1 MTEFNLYQTTARQR
15 HRALIDKLVAVGV
28 TSGGFG
34 VIAAIIL
41 IFVFLFSVAFPVFLP
56 ASLNS
61 VAEYSETNLSEG
73 RTLFTGL
80 SENGELAY
88 RINQTGMLQFFYSE
102 TGVQVKRI
110 DNVMDAALNAVIPI
124 DIEGNRLGLLDIDN
138 KLIII
143 EIGFF
148 VDFSGGGRVLVPQLS
163 YPFGDESIPI
173 DSLGDASL
181 LNVGID
187 EEGVT
192 VVYLDQSEQLHID
205 YYLAEEG
212 DELSA
217 PETESQLEITQSV
230 DFLML
235 NESARRVLI
244 LNTDGVLKLLDIT
257 DKSEPEVMLT
267 QTLAR
272 EGVHILTAELL
283 LGGESLITAA
293 SDHELIQWTLLRG
306 ETSDYEMVNIRQFQS
321 AGDLGL
327 IKSEARRKGLLTL
340 NTQQQV
346 SLFHTTGGSELLT
359 SEPLSDEAILNV
371 ALSSRAD
378 TLLIEKGEG
387 KFQFFE
393 IDNEHPEVS
402 WHALWEK
409 VWYESYPSP
418 NYIWQSSSAD
428 DDFEP
433 KFSLVPLVFGTL
445 KAAFYAMIIAMPLA
459 IMGAIYTAYFMAPK
473 MRTWVKPGIEI
484 MEALPTVILGFLAG
498 LWLAPVIESNLLA
511 FFSLLIVVPLGF
523 MLFAVAWQFMPARL
537 RYLVPAG
544 WEAALLMPV
553 LVILV
558 VFAFQAGPVIESFL
572 FDGNIQRWMRLTLG
586 IDYDQ
591 RNSLVVGIAMGLAV
605 IPTIFSIT
613 EDAVYSV
620 PRHLTE
626 GSLALG
632 ATPWQTLTGV
642 VILTASPGIFSAVM
656 IGLGRAVG
664 ETMIVLMATG
674 NTAIMDFSVFEGMRT
689 LSANIAV
696 ELPESELDSS
706 HYRILFL
713 AALVLFGATFLFN
726 TAAEV
731 IRQRLRDKYSNL

>member
-1 MTEFNLYQTTARQR
+1 MTEFNLYQTTLRQR
-15 HRALIDKLVAVGV
+15 QRALIDKLVAMGV
-28 TSGGFG
+28 KVGGFG

-41 IFVFLFSVAFPVFLP
+41 IFVFLLSVAFPVFLP
-56 ASLNS
+56 ASMES
-61 VAEYSETNLSEG
+61 VAEYNETDLAEG
-73 RTLFTGL
+73 QTLFTGL

-88 RINQTGMLQFFYSE
+88 RINEAGMLQFFYAQ

-110 DNVMDAALNAVIPI
+110 EHIMDKPLRRVVPI
-124 DIEGNRLGLLDIDN
+124 DIEGSHLGLLDVDDN
-138 KLIII
+138 LIIV
-143 EIGFF
+143 EIGFL
-148 VDFSGGGRVLVPQLS
+148 VDFSGGDRVLVPRLS
-163 YPFGDESIPI
+163 YPFGNEPVVIENLGNI
-173 DSLGDASL
+173 DFV
-181 LNVGID
+181 NIGID

-192 VVYLDQSEQLHID
+192 FVYLDESEQLHVD
-205 YYLAEEG
+205 HFWAEEG

-217 PETESQLEITQSV
+217 PDSEQQLELSQSV

-235 NESARRVLI
+235 NESARRIFI
-244 LNTDGVLKLLDIT
+244 LAKDGSFTLLDIE
-257 DKSEPEVMLT
+257 DKSAPEVMLT
-267 QTLAR
+267 QTLTDKGA
-272 EGVHILTAELL
+272 HILIAELL
-283 LGGESLITAA
+283 LGGESLITAG
-293 SDHELIQWTLLRG
+293 SDHELKQWTLLRNEG
-306 ETSDYEMVNIRQFQS
+306 SDYEMVNIRQFQS
-321 AGDLGL
+321 AGELVL
-327 IKSEARRKGLLTL
+327 IKSEARRKGLVTF
-340 NTQQQV
+340 NSQQQL
-346 SLFHTTGGSELLT
+346 SLFHTTGGEELLT
-359 SEPLSDEAILNV
+359 SEVLSDEKIRNV

-387 KFQFFE
+387 KFQLFD

-402 WHALWEK
+402 WHALWEE
-409 VWYESYPSP
+409 VWYESYPGP
-418 NYIWQSSSAD
+418 GYIWQSSSAD

-523 MLFAVAWQFMPARL
+523 ILFAVAWQFVPERL

-553 LVILV
+553 LIILV
-558 VFAFQAGPVIESFL
+558 VFAFQSGPFIEELL

-591 RNSLVVGIAMGLAV
+591 RNSMVVGIAMGLAV

-713 AALVLFGATFLFN
+713 AALVLFGATFVFN